1 VTMRRLG
8 RNRWVGE
15 AKAPGFRVQSESVL
29 AIGAYQRAGRKTV
42 TITSVV
48 ADLTGH
54 PPRTF
59 PEFAR
64 DHAALFRG

>member
-1 VTMRRLG
+1 
-8 RNRWVGE
+8 
-15 AKAPGFRVQSESVL
+15 
-29 AIGAYQRAGRKTV
+29 V

-48 ADLTGH
+48 ADLTGQ

>member
-1 VTMRRLG
+1 
-8 RNRWVGE
+8 
-15 AKAPGFRVQSESVL
+15 
-29 AIGAYQRAGRKTV
+29 V

>member
-1 VTMRRLG
+1 MKRSVTGDDVIRVKCG
-8 RNRWVGE
+8 RPFALDRDFGE
-15 AKAPGFRVQSESVL
+15 
-29 AIGAYQRAGRKTV
+29 TV

-48 ADLTGH
+48 ADLTGR